1 MRHTIKTRD
10 QIHVKKCRFF
20 FFGKNMGESV
30 SSKYGENLIGSFK
43 KSATD
48 ALKTASKR
56 VVQRSARAIGDLV

>member
-1 MRHTIKTRD
+1 
-10 QIHVKKCRFF
+10 
-20 FFGKNMGESV
+20 MGESV

-56 VVQRSARAIGDLV
+56 VVQRLARAIGDLV